1 MSGPTQTGSCL
12 CGNVRITL
20 SAAPVA
26 VALCHCRDCQ
36 KQSGSAFSLVA
47 IVPLSALDV
56 SGDTAVWR
64 TVADSGQT
72 VERTFCRTCGSP
84 VRTDSEGAR
93 GRGITVLKA
102 SLMDEAA
109 SFIPQVQIYCGSAAP
124 WVEDLKPLARFDGM
138 PP

>member
-1 MSGPTQTGSCL
+1 VTDPAQSGSCL
-12 CGNVRITL
+12 CGNVRVTL
-20 SAAPVA
+20 SAPPLA

-47 IVPLSALDV
+47 IVPLGALEV
-56 SGDTAVWR
+56 SGDTGMWH

-72 VERTFCRTCGSP
+72 VERTFCRHCGSP
-84 VRTDSEGAR
+84 VRTDSRGSRAR
-93 GRGITVLKA
+93 GISILKA
-102 SLMDEAA
+102 SLMDDAA
-109 SFIPQVQIYCGSAAP
+109 SFTPQLQIYCDSAAP

>member
-1 MSGPTQTGSCL
+1 MTEPVRSGSCL
-12 CGNVRITL
+12 CGNVQISL
-20 SAAPVA
+20 SAAPLG

-47 IVPLSALDV
+47 IVPLDALDV

-64 TVADSGQT
+64 TTADSGQT

-84 VRTDSEGAR
+84 VRTDSAGAR
-93 GRGITVLKA
+93 ARGITILKA

-109 SFIPQVQIYCGSAAP
+109 SFTPRLQIYCDSAAP
-124 WVEDLKPLARFDGM
+124 WVEDLAPLARFEKM